1 MSTYN
6 KKINEFEEYK
16 NFIEQQMKI
25 EKEEVFD
32 FLKKAFDLLNK
43 EANEKINK
51 IEQKYLNLLE
61 QKKMEVE
68 GVNVLEMEM
77 VQNNPGSSKHIGLD
91 LPEFQGEP
99 DEIVAKKCEHA
110 VKQIEGPVLV
120 EDTCLCF
127 NAFGGLPG
135 PYIKWF
141 FEKLKP
147 EGLIKLLAG
156 FEDKSGYALCTFA
169 YCKGVNQQIYTFQGR
184 TEGIIV
190 EPRGSRQFGWDPCF
204 MPNGFGKTFAEMTSE
219 EKNKISHRGKA
230 LEKLKEFL
238 ENEKI

>member
-1 MSTYN
+1 MNVRNLKFVTSNQN
-6 KKINEFEEYK
+6 KLKELKALLGSNFNVEHIGLDLPEFQGEPDE
-16 NFIEQQMKI
+16 I
-25 EKEEVFD
+25 
-32 FLKKAFDLLNK
+32 
-43 EANEKINK
+43 
-51 IEQKYLNLLE
+51 
-61 QKKMEVE
+61 VE
-68 GVNVLEMEM
+68 
-77 VQNNPGSSKHIGLD
+77 HIGLD

-141 FEKLKP
+141 LEKLKP

-184 TEGIIV
+184 TEGVIV
-190 EPRGSRQFGWDPCF
+190 ENRGSRQFGWDPCF

-230 LEKLKEFL
+230 LK
-238 ENEKI
+238 KIERIFGK

>member
-1 MSTYN
+1 MEASGLQHI
-6 KKINEFEEYK
+6 KWF
-16 NFIEQQMKI
+16 
-25 EKEEVFD
+25 KE
-32 FLKKAFDLLNK
+32 
-43 EANEKINK
+43 
-51 IEQKYLNLLE
+51 
-61 QKKMEVE
+61 
-68 GVNVLEMEM
+68 
-77 VQNNPGSSKHIGLD
+77 HIGLD

-141 FEKLKP
+141 LEKLKP

-184 TEGIIV
+184 TEGVIV

-230 LEKLKEFL
+230 LKKLKEFL

>member
-1 MSTYN
+1 MNVRNLKFVTSNQN
-6 KKINEFEEYK
+6 KLKELK
-16 NFIEQQMKI
+16 ALLGSNF
-25 EKEEVFD
+25 
-32 FLKKAFDLLNK
+32 N
-43 EANEKINK
+43 
-51 IEQKYLNLLE
+51 
-61 QKKMEVE
+61 VE
-68 GVNVLEMEM
+68 
-77 VQNNPGSSKHIGLD
+77 HIGLD

-99 DEIVAKKCEHA
+99 NEIVAKKCEHA

-127 NAFGGLPG
+127 NAFEGLPG

-141 FEKLKP
+141 LEKLKP

-204 MPNGFGKTFAEMTSE
+204 MPNGFEKTFAEMTSE

-230 LEKLKEFL
+230 LEKLKGFL

>member
-1 MSTYN
+1 MSNDN

-16 NFIEQQMKI
+16 KILEQQMKI

-43 EANEKINK
+43 EAKEKINK

-61 QKKMEVE
+61 QKKMELE

-77 VQNNPGSSKHIGLD
+77 VEHIGLD

-127 NAFGGLPG
+127 NAFEGLPG

-141 FEKLKP
+141 LEKLKP

-169 YCKGVNQQIYTFQGR
+169 YCKGVNQQIYTFQGY
-184 TEGIIV
+184 
-190 EPRGSRQFGWDPCF
+190 
-204 MPNGFGKTFAEMTSE
+204 
-219 EKNKISHRGKA
+219 
-230 LEKLKEFL
+230 
-238 ENEKI
+238 

>member
-1 MSTYN
+1 MNVRNLKFVTSNQN
-6 KKINEFEEYK
+6 KL
-16 NFIEQQMKI
+16 
-25 EKEEVFD
+25 KE
-32 FLKKAFDLLNK
+32 LKALL
-43 EANEKINK
+43 
-51 IEQKYLNLLE
+51 
-61 QKKMEVE
+61 
-68 GVNVLEMEM
+68 
-77 VQNNPGSSKHIGLD
+77 GSSFNVEHIGLD

-141 FEKLKP
+141 LEKLKP
-147 EGLIKLLAG
+147 EGLIKLL
-156 FEDKSGYALCTFA
+156 
-169 YCKGVNQQIYTFQGR
+169 GR

-204 MPNGFGKTFAEMTSE
+204 MPNGFEKTFAEMTSE

-238 ENEKI
+238 ENGKI